1 MVMTFHSLMR
11 PASVG
16 ALLAATVLAVAPSAH
31 AQAANNG
38 GWFVPKAAHPDAAP
52 APRPAPR
59 RSVPVAADA
68 PSDEDQGA
76 PNAQQA
82 PPVLPLPPIPNP
94 PTVAKAAPPPAA
106 VIGVINVQAVMQMS
120 SAAQEIQQVLGARR
134 DKLAQ
139 AVQREEGAWRGEQQK
154 LQSEARTLTADQI
167 QLRERHL
174 QERRAKDQRDF
185 GNQARIIQEAAQV
198 GFQQIERE
206 LEQGNGIIAAVAG
219 AHNMNLVLHAEQVVL
234 HVGEQDITEEVANQ
248 LNKTLP
254 HVFIPDDGVDP
265 EQLAKSGKMPT
276 TADEQRAAQGPEQA
290 AAPAAAPAQ
299 PESVLRQHH

>member
-1 MVMTFHSLMR
+1 MTLYSLMR
-11 PASVG
+11 PVSAG
-16 ALLAATVLAVAPSAH
+16 ALLAATILAVAPSAH
-31 AQAANNG
+31 AQSANNG
-38 GWFVPKAAHPDAAP
+38 GWFVPKAAHPEASAP
-52 APRPAPR
+52 AARPAPR
-59 RSVPVAADA
+59 RSVPVAAEA
-68 PSDEDQGA
+68 PAEQDQGA

-106 VIGVINVQAVMQMS
+106 IIGVINVQAVMQMS
-120 SAAQEIQQVLGARR
+120 SAAQEIQQVLGTRR

-198 GFQQIERE
+198 AFHQIERE

-254 HVFIPDDGVDP
+254 HVFIPGEGVDP

-276 TADEQRAAQGPEQA
+276 TADEQRSPQGPEQA
-290 AAPAAAPAQ
+290 SVAAAPAQ

>member
-1 MVMTFHSLMR
+1 MTFISLMR

-16 ALLAATVLAVAPSAH
+16 ALLAATVLAVAPGAH

-38 GWFVPKAAHPDAAP
+38 GWFVPKAAHPDAP
-52 APRPAPR
+52 AAARPAPR
-59 RSVPVAADA
+59 RSVPMAEA
-68 PSDEDQGA
+68 PVEDEQAA

-94 PTVAKAAPPPAA
+94 PTVAKGAAPPAA

-154 LQSEARTLTADQI
+154 LQSEARSLTADQI

-185 GNQARIIQEAAQV
+185 GNQARIVQEAAQV
-198 GFQQIERE
+198 AFHQIERE

-248 LNKTLP
+248 LNKPLP
-254 HVFIPDDGVDP
+254 HVFIPDEGVDP

-276 TADEQRAAQGPEQA
+276 TADEQRAPQGPEQA
-290 AAPAAAPAQ
+290 APASAPAQ